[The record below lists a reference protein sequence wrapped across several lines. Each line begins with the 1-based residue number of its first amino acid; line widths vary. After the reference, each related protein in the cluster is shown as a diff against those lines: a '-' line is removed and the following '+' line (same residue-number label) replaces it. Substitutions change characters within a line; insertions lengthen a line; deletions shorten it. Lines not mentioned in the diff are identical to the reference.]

1 MTVGYMGIDPLEME
15 YKELHGTADDQ
26 KAARRIRPLLKQ
38 HHLLLSTLL
47 LGNAM
52 CFEALPIFMD
62 ALVPS
67 WVAILLA
74 TTVILVFGEVL
85 PQALC
90 TGPKQIQIAATV
102 SPMVNFFL
110 YLFLPVTYFIAK
122 GLDLVLGV
130 HGTKRYNKKV
140 LMGIVGLHVL
150 QEKERSQH
158 RADGVEMAEHGH
170 DDGHAPQ
177 DGLTGDEMKII
188 QSTIEL
194 RDIPVEEI
202 MVPLESVFM
211 LNASETVNANL
222 LFRIFKR
229 KFSRIPIY
237 DSDTQKIV
245 GVLPAKELI
254 TANEYIGSS
263 VGQAFK
269 LSKTL
274 FVSRDQNLLELLT
287 IFQMNSTQIAFV
299 TANKVRQSKANM
311 FHSVRAAHQI
321 SKEKNENNFDI
332 LGIVTM
338 KDLFARLVKLEL
350 KDDDEHLYSVVGSAH
365 SVQQPQTHLRREVRP
380 WGQGQVRRAAQA
392 RQPRAAL
399 QQSPGNR

>member
-1 MTVGYMGIDPLEME
+1 MGIDPLEME
-15 YKELHGTADDQ
+15 YKELHGSPEDQ
-26 KAARRIRPLLKQ
+26 KAAKRIRPLLKR

-90 TGPKQIQIAATV
+90 TGPRQIQIAAGV
-102 SPMVNFFL
+102 APIVNFFL

-122 GLDLVLGV
+122 GLDMVLGV
-130 HGTKRYNKKV
+130 HGTKRYNKKL
-140 LMGIVGLHVL
+140 LMGIVGLHVMN
-150 QEKERSQH
+150 EKERSQQH
-158 RADGVEMAEHGH
+158 AEGVEMKEHGH
-170 DDGHAPQ
+170 DDHGHGPHE
-177 DGLTGDEMKII
+177 GLTGDEMKII

-211 LNASETVNANL
+211 LDYNDTVNNNL
-222 LFRIFKR
+222 LYKIFKR
-229 KFSRIPIY
+229 KFSRIPVY
-237 DSDTQKIV
+237 DSDVQKIV
-245 GVLPAKELI
+245 GVLPAKELV
-254 TANEYIGSS
+254 TASEYIGSAI
-263 VGQAFK
+263 GQAFR

-299 TANKVRQSKANM
+299 TAHKVRQSKPNI
-311 FHSVRAAHQI
+311 FHSVGLHDADIEREERQELRRPGHRHHEGPVRSPGEARAQGRRRAPLFSGRLLSRSRATTDTSRSEDWCLGARPKPAPASLI
-321 SKEKNENNFDI
+321 TKNSCRTKSKE
-332 LGIVTM
+332 
-338 KDLFARLVKLEL
+338 
-350 KDDDEHLYSVVGSAH
+350 
-365 SVQQPQTHLRREVRP
+365 PQTP
-380 WGQGQVRRAAQA
+380 
-392 RQPRAAL
+392 
-399 QQSPGNR
+399 

>member
-1 MTVGYMGIDPLEME
+1 MGIDPLEME

-26 KAARRIRPLLKQ
+26 KAAKRIRPLLKK

-90 TGPKQIQIAATV
+90 TGPRQIQIAAGV
-102 SPMVNFFL
+102 APIVNFFL

-122 GLDLVLGV
+122 GLDMVLGV

-140 LMGIVGLHVL
+140 LMGIVGLHVMH
-150 QEKERSQH
+150 EKDRSKQQ
-158 RADGVEMAEHGH
+158 AEGVEMKEHGHGH
-170 DDGHAPQ
+170 DDGHGHGPQ

-211 LNASETVNANL
+211 LDFNDTVNNNL
-222 LFRIFKR
+222 LYKIFKR
-229 KFSRIPIY
+229 KFSRIPIF
-237 DSDTQKIV
+237 DTDVQKIV
-245 GVLPAKELI
+245 GVLPAKELV

-263 VGQAFK
+263 IGQAFR

-311 FHSVRAAHQI
+311 FHSVAAPHADLQR
-321 SKEKNENNFDI
+321 KEREK
-332 LGIVTM
+332 
-338 KDLFARLVKLEL
+338 
-350 KDDDEHLYSVVGSAH
+350 
-365 SVQQPQTHLRREVRP
+365 LRRARHRHHEGPVRSAREARA
-380 WGQGQVRRAAQA
+380 QGRR
-392 RQPRAAL
+392 RTPLLRRSFC
-399 QQSPGNR
+399 SPSPAVTDTYPLADLCLEASPKPERF